1 MTMTEERT
9 KILDMVASG
18 KISVSEANDLLS
30 AIGDN
35 SRDNSP
41 GDARTETEVKRPRY
55 LRVLVEGNEH
65 DYKTGE
71 TSPQKVNIRVPMQ
84 LLYAGVRL
92 AGLIPAAAHGPIN
105 QALRENG
112 IELDVSQIKTAD
124 LEELVT
130 HLSDM
135 QVDVDQKDQKV
146 RIFCE

>member
-1 MTMTEERT
+1 MTITEERT

-18 KISVSEANDLLS
+18 KISVAEANELLS
-30 AIGDN
+30 AIEDH
-35 SRDNSP
+35 SK
-41 GDARTETEVKRPRY
+41 TEAPLKAPRY
-55 LRVLVEGNEH
+55 LRVLVEGNERDH
-65 DYKTGE
+65 NTGE
-71 TSPQKVNIRVPMQ
+71 ISPQKVNIRVPMQ

-112 IELDVSQIKTAD
+112 INLDVSQIKTSD
-124 LEELVT
+124 LEELVV